1 MPAYRPCHIARGPMQ
16 FRCGRL
22 GARFPS
28 ERAKVNA
35 LHTQIIVLL
44 SFLLSSGVAFASET
58 DTKPTY
64 AQVFSGL
71 AMDCIH
77 KEYSNKIAHYMN
89 SDEDSKPPRELYPA
103 FYGCFDWHSSVH
115 GHWLLVRLL
124 NTHESEVDSAAIRQM
139 LNKSFTAE
147 NIAGELASYTRP
159 GMKSFERPYGIAW
172 LLQLTAELRQS
183 SGAESQRWL
192 NHLLPLEQQ
201 AVSNISD
208 WLPKLSFPIRTGE
221 HSQTAFA
228 FGLMLDWAQIAGDRK
243 FEALLKSR
251 ARELYADDVNC
262 PLAYE
267 PSGQDFLS
275 PCIAEA
281 DLMRRVLTQ
290 SEFPSW
296 LTDFFPT
303 LAANT
308 GSDWLAPAT
317 VTDKSD
323 GKLAHLDGLNTSRA
337 WMLEGIISALPN
349 NDTRRRPLEAAVAA
363 HRKAGLDAVLGDMHY
378 MGSHW
383 LGSFATYLE
392 TKRGLATEASE

>member
-1 MPAYRPCHIARGPMQ
+1 MNNLAT
-16 FRCGRL
+16 
-22 GARFPS
+22 
-28 ERAKVNA
+28 K
-35 LHTQIIVLL
+35 IIVVL
-44 SFLLSSGVAFASET
+44 SALFSGGFAVAG
-58 DTKPTY
+58 DTKVEQSY

-89 SDEDSKPPRELYPA
+89 SDEDLKPPRELYPA

-124 NTHESEVDSAAIRQM
+124 NTHASEVDSAAIRQM
-139 LNKSFTAE
+139 LDESFAPE

-183 SGAESQRWL
+183 SGDDAERWL

-201 AVSNISD
+201 AVSNISE

-251 ARELYADDVNC
+251 VRELYVGDVNC

-290 SEFPSW
+290 SEFSSW

-303 LAANT
+303 LTAT
-308 GSDWLAPAT
+308 TRSDWLVPAT

-337 WMLEGIISALPN
+337 WMLEGIMNALPV
-349 NDTRRRPLEAAVAA
+349 NDARRKPLEAAVSA

-392 TKRGLATEASE
+392 TKRGLTTRVGN

>member
-1 MPAYRPCHIARGPMQ
+1 M
-16 FRCGRL
+16 
-22 GARFPS
+22 
-28 ERAKVNA
+28 NA
-35 LHTQIIVLL
+35 LPTKTIVLL
-44 SFLLSSGVAFASET
+44 SFLLSSGVTFASET

-89 SDEDSKPPRELYPA
+89 SDEDLKPPRELYPA

-124 NTHESEVDSAAIRQM
+124 NTHESEVDSAAIRLM

-147 NIAGELASYTRP
+147 NIAGELASYTRQ

-183 SGAESQRWL
+183 SGEESQRWL
-192 NHLLPLEQQ
+192 THLLPLEQR
-201 AVSNISD
+201 AVSNISE

-228 FGLMLDWAQIAGDRK
+228 FGLMLDWAQIAGDRE

-251 ARELYADDVNC
+251 VRELYAGDVNC

-290 SEFPSW
+290 SEFLSW

-303 LAANT
+303 LT
-308 GSDWLAPAT
+308 GNAGDDWLAPAT

-337 WMLEGIISALPN
+337 WMLEGIISALPI
-349 NDTRRRPLEAAVAA
+349 NDTRRRPLETAVAA